1 MSERNVEYTLLNE
14 IKSQSVTNL
23 LTLYD
28 KNPYAARVVYM
39 NSGEKSFYANYRLG
53 LFKEG
58 KSFNIVLFR
67 KAYGVSKTNRIYNR
81 ETRIA
86 NICYKDNKFHIIIN
100 NSKSGKVI
108 IPLTLNNLQVNFN
121 KFVGDVISYLK
132 KDFSWIGYLQ
142 EKSILN
148 NVAFNTIIKNKIYSY
163 KKAIKH
169 TYDIPYPIG
178 NKIHEAY
185 SNTHNYESQMFIIKF
200 KDNLKYLENITSF
213 NVNLLTNKSAG
224 IFNDSLRMAKIL
236 DKKINCKWCEKRLK
250 LEHDQWSKELTNILY
265 VEDDR
270 NMMVSKIY
278 KLFAEQTSFELLTT
292 TKEMYYEGTRNSHC
306 VAVYVSKVN
315 SGACGIYRIGDYTLE
330 LIRNYGD
337 NCLKISQFRG
347 YRNIDAPKDLYN
359 MVLEKLNKFNANTET
374 QDLINQELYKNEDLP
389 F

>member
-14 IKSQSVTNL
+14 SKSQLVTNL
-23 LTLYD
+23 LALYD

-39 NSGEKSFYANYRLG
+39 NSGDKGFYANYRLG

-67 KAYGVSKTNRIYNR
+67 KMYGVSKTNRIYNR
-81 ETRIA
+81 ETRIV

-100 NSKSGKVI
+100 NRSGKVI
-108 IPLTLNNLQVNFN
+108 RPLTLNNLQGHFN
-121 KFVGDVISYLK
+121 QFVGDVIKYLK
-132 KDFSWIGYLQ
+132 NNFSWIGYLQ

-169 TYDIPYPIG
+169 VYNIPYPIG
-178 NKIHEAY
+178 NKIHQACD
-185 SNTHNYESQMFIIKF
+185 SHSTYENQMFGTYF

-213 NVNLLTNKSAG
+213 NVNWLTGKNLG
-224 IFNDSLRMAKIL
+224 MFNDSLRMAKIL

-250 LEHDQWSKELTNILY
+250 LEHDQWSKEMTNILF

-270 NMMVSKIY
+270 KMTVSKVY
-278 KLFAEQTSFELLTT
+278 KLFAEYSSFEILTT

-330 LIRNYGD
+330 LIRTYGD
-337 NCLKISQFRG
+337 NSLKISQFRG
-347 YRNIDAPKDLYN
+347 YKNVDAPKDLFN
-359 MVLEKLNKFNANTET
+359 MVIEKLNKFNADTKT
-374 QDLINQELYKNEDLP
+374 QDLIDEDIYSTQELP

>member
-81 ETRIA
+81 ETKIA
-86 NICYKDNKFHIIIN
+86 NICYKDNKFHIIVN
-100 NSKSGKVI
+100 NPRSGKVI
-108 IPLTLNNLQVNFN
+108 RPLTLNNLLVNFN
-121 KFVGDVISYLK
+121 QFVGDVISYLK

-185 SNTHNYESQMFIIKF
+185 SNTQNYESQMFIIKF

-337 NCLKISQFRG
+337 NSLKISQFRG